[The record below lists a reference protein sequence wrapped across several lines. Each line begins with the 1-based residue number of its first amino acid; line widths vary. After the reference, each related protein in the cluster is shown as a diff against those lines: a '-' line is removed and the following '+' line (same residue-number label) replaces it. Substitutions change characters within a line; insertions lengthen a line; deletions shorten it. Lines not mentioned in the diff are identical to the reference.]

1 LTQLSPHQPEATQG
15 IGELVD
21 ASSLA
26 RYISTLPQLRDG
38 LPIQAIE
45 RIGRGQSNVT
55 CRVVLADRTVILRRP
70 PPGPLPPSA
79 HDVLREHRVMSAL
92 ADRSQVPV
100 PRMLAACDD
109 PAVIGAPFFL
119 MEALPGDAIRFE
131 LPPGL
136 ANAPLEA
143 RRSIGDQ
150 VVDALAAL
158 HMTDPAMVGLADFG
172 KPTGYIP
179 RQLRRWKGQLDYAR
193 VRPVDELDW
202 TADWL
207 ERNLPP
213 EAERPSIVHG
223 DYRLDNTIFSMEPPP
238 RLLGIVDWELSTLGD
253 PLADLGWLLAF
264 WREIGDKPPEL
275 KILPRV
281 MELPGFPSRA
291 ELAERYAERAE
302 RPMPELQFYVV
313 FALWR
318 MAVLL
323 EGHWARHVK
332 GTAET
337 FDFGYLE
344 AAGPTFA
351 ARIRRMADDG
361 RRTLADG

>member
-1 LTQLSPHQPEATQG
+1 LTQVNSREGEATQD
-15 IGELVD
+15 INELVD

-26 RYISTLPQLRDG
+26 AYLATLPELRDA
-38 LPIQAIE
+38 LPIRTIE

-55 CRVVLADRTVILRRP
+55 CRVVLAETTVILRRP

-79 HDVLREHRVMSAL
+79 HDVLREYRVMRAL
-92 ADRSQVPV
+92 AAGSHVPV
-100 PRMLAACDD
+100 PRPLAACDD
-109 PAVIGAPFFL
+109 PAVIGTPFFL

-136 ANAPLEA
+136 ADAPLEV
-143 RRSIGDQ
+143 RRSIGEQ
-150 VVDALAAL
+150 VVDGLAAL
-158 HMTDPAMVGLADFG
+158 HTTDPAAVGLADFG
-172 KPTGYIP
+172 KPSGYIP

-193 VRPVDELDW
+193 VRAVDDLDW
-202 TADWL
+202 TAEWL

-223 DYRLDNTIFSMEPPP
+223 DYRLDNTIFSLEPPP

-264 WREIGDKPPEL
+264 WRETGDKPPEL

-281 MELPGFPSRA
+281 MELPGFPTRA
-291 ELAERYAERAE
+291 ELADRYAERVG
-302 RPMPELQFYVV
+302 RRLPDLQFYVV

-344 AAGPTFA
+344 TAGPAFA
-351 ARIRRMADDG
+351 ARIRRMAEG
-361 RRTLADG
+361 AG